1 MGIIIIRD
9 RWGAHFSDQLLF
21 QEDREARG
29 QGGSRSVGKRVMG
42 AFLGTLPKSQSGL
55 GDRLEE
61 ALHLKWPFSSSS
73 SAQVSSSTSRAL
85 ALGTWFLSPGPPG
98 KPFPD
103 RRGRAKPLTSEDIA
117 LGCGT
122 GLSQNCSFVCRFLP
136 I

>member
-1 MGIIIIRD
+1 MGVIIRD

-42 AFLGTLPKSQSGL
+42 AFLGTLFPRVSQAWVTGL
-55 GDRLEE
+55 GKPCILNG
-61 ALHLKWPFSSSS
+61 LSSSS